1 MKSGRVLASD
11 ASSLFG
17 GGGMGFP
24 DSSPANAGPVKI
36 SSQKASAA
44 AAADLFG
51 PPPPSSEPALFAVPT
66 AAAPLLF
73 APTTQKQSISNPHIS
88 STSRDPFQLTER
100 LPPSLVQK
108 PKAEKTSPVP
118 PSSDRLFPPPE
129 LSPKNSN
136 DFFSSHQSNIHADS
150 TTVNTKSIPSI
161 HNDSRAQFSK
171 APTPALSLSLPFST
185 NASVTDYAPP
195 KGSPA
200 APATVGNSSPS
211 QSASTFFQSTS
222 PTESSAQSLFSPNQN
237 SFGEVSSKSGDS
249 SDMTP
254 PETSGNSKVLPTSFV
269 TEISSVKSK
278 IEAFNNQPV
287 IIFVLTCC

>member
-1 MKSGRVLASD
+1 
-11 ASSLFG
+11 
-17 GGGMGFP
+17 MGFP
-24 DSSPANAGPVKI
+24 DSSLPNAGPVKI

-51 PPPPSSEPALFAVPT
+51 PPPPSSEPALFAAPIT
-66 AAAPLLF
+66 AAPF
-73 APTTQKQSISNPHIS
+73 PFVSVTQKLSLSNPHIS

-100 LPPSLVQK
+100 LQPSLVQK

-118 PSSDRLFPPPE
+118 PSSDRLFPPPQ
-129 LSPKNSN
+129 LSPKSSN

-150 TTVNTKSIPSI
+150 TTANTKSIPSI

-171 APTPALSLSLPFST
+171 APIPALSLSLPFST

-200 APATVGNSSPS
+200 APPTVGNSSPS

-222 PTESSAQSLFSPNQN
+222 PTESSAQSLFSLNQN

-249 SDMTP
+249 SDTTP
-254 PETSGNSKVLPTSFV
+254 PDTSGNSKVLPTSSV
-269 TEISSVKSK
+269 TAISPVKSK
-278 IEAFNNQPV
+278 IEAFNQPV
-287 IIFVLTCC
+287 IKFFMDLLLVA